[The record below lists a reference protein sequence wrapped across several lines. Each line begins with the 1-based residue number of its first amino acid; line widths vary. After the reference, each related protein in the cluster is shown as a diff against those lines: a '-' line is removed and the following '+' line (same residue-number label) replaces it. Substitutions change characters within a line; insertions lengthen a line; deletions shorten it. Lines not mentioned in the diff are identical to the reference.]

1 MNTST
6 NHKFNVNVPAGIV
19 RGARAA
25 ALLLMDDAAD
35 LTDGPLAVRW
45 MR

>member
-1 MNTST
+1 MNNST
-6 NHKFNVNVPAGIV
+6 NHKLNVNVPAGIV

-25 ALLLMDDAAD
+25 ALLQMDDAAD
-35 LTDGPLAVRW
+35 FTDGSLAVRW

>member
-6 NHKFNVNVPAGIV
+6 NHKLNVNVPAGIV

-25 ALLLMDDAAD
+25 ALRLMNGAGDFA
-35 LTDGPLAVRW
+35 DGPLAVRLL
-45 MR
+45 R